1 MLKYL
6 TLIALA
12 AAPLCAQE
20 FNPLKVGETPPEL
33 QIVYWLDTPEK
44 TTLAEMAGDVV
55 LIKAWGIS

>member
-6 TLIALA
+6 ALTLLV

-20 FNPLKVGETPPEL
+20 TKPLKSGDVAPEL
-33 QIVYWLDTPEK
+33 QVTYWLEVPEA

-55 LIKAWGIS
+55 LIKAWAMG